1 VNERLKS
8 TSRQLCQIESKVK
21 SSLFRYLIIGCV
33 LLGLLSGC
41 ATTYNERVS
50 PRRHPNLAAAQTFIE
65 KAMNRITAAQE
76 ANEFDMN
83 GHAAKAKSLLDEAYS
98 EIKLAALA
106 ANANR

>member
-1 VNERLKS
+1 M
-8 TSRQLCQIESKVK
+8 
-21 SSLFRYLIIGCV
+21 
-33 LLGLLSGC
+33 LGLLSGC

-65 KAMNRITAAQE
+65 RAVDRISAAQT

-83 GHAAKAKSLLDEAYS
+83 GHAARAKSLLDEAYT